1 MRKLLRI
8 LLVVFVL
15 LCIGGFVFA
24 QKTEYATEANSWKFI
39 LVNDDNHVP
48 QDYVVELVKFDE
60 GEKVDK
66 RIYPALQ
73 NMFEAAKE
81 EGIYMIVAEGYR
93 TRDEQQKLLNEKTEE
108 YQERVFVKFIAKWL
122 AKQWVATPGT
132 SEHQLGLAIDINADG
147 IHNTGVEV
155 YDWLAEHAHEYGF
168 IQRYPED
175 KTEITGINYEPW
187 HYRYVGEEAAKEMY
201 EEGICLEE
209 YLDRLDK

>member
-8 LLVVFVL
+8 LCVTFVL
-15 LCIGGFVFA
+15 LCIVGFIFS
-24 QKTEYATEANSWKFI
+24 QKTEYATEANGWNLM
-39 LVNDDNHVP
+39 LVNDEKHVP
-48 QDYVVELVKFDE
+48 QGYAVELVKLDD

-73 NMFEAAKE
+73 KMFEAAKE
-81 EGIYMIVAEGYR
+81 EEIHMVVAEGYR

-108 YQERVFVKFIAKWL
+108 YQEKVFVKLIAKWL
-122 AKQWVATPGT
+122 AEQWVATPGT
-132 SEHQLGLAIDINADG
+132 SEHQLGLAVDINADG
-147 IHNTGVEV
+147 IHNTGMEV
-155 YDWLAEHAHEYGF
+155 YDWLAEHAHKYGF

-187 HYRYVGEEAAKEMY
+187 HYRYVGEEVAQEMH

-209 YLDRLDK
+209 YIDRLAK